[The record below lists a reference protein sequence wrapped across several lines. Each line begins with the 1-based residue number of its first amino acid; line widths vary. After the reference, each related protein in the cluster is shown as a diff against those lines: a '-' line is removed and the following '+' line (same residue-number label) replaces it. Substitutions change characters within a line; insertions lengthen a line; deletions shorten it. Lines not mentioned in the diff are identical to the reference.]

1 LAAPE
6 AQWPGPALH
15 GLRPGIYK
23 PIETGVT
30 KEAPDATAL
39 LKACQ
44 RVNPAFETLRTED
57 VTAYTFELPAAP
69 YCADTKRQIDLQ
81 YLVDKHDM
89 LQKKCDI
96 LLVEGAGGLMVPIT
110 ETYLMIHLIKEIEA
124 KALLVSSPYWHCA
137 VLMYPLTGAS
147 ISMKKKKSSRRLHNL
162 ITIQSFPSGGVSRR
176 DWKSLSKRKQH
187 RPPQLL
193 KDKLLITLF
202 FEPSTRTRSSFEVAA
217 KRLGASVV
225 HLDPSRSSTK
235 KGESLEDTFA
245 NLCAMEPD
253 GVIIRH
259 EENEA
264 PGQLANMQMTTVINA
279 GAGNYAHPT
288 QALLDL
294 FTIKE
299 HFGGD
304 IEGKTI
310 AIVGDIVNSRV
321 ASSGIR
327 LLTRMGMKV
336 VLVAPKPFLPQS
348 SDLPQ
353 YENLETVL
361 DKVDVIM
368 SLRAQLERHK
378 KPIFDDYEAYAE
390 HYCITR
396 PGHAQYRH

>member
-1 LAAPE
+1 MQHLVDTNNLSD
-6 AQWPGPALH
+6 AQIDNL
-15 GLRPGIYK
+15 LF
-23 PIETGVT
+23 
-30 KEAPDATAL
+30 DTA
-39 LKACQ
+39 
-44 RVNPAFETLRTED
+44 NF
-57 VTAYTFELPAAP
+57 
-69 YCADTKRQIDLQ
+69 KRQ
-81 YLVDKHDM
+81 
-89 LQKKCDI
+89 
-96 LLVEGAGGLMVPIT
+96 
-110 ETYLMIHLIKEIEA
+110 
-124 KALLVSSPYWHCA
+124 
-137 VLMYPLTGAS
+137 
-147 ISMKKKKSSRRLHNL
+147 
-162 ITIQSFPSGGVSRR
+162 
-176 DWKSLSKRKQH
+176 

-217 KRLGASVV
+217 KRLGAAVV

-299 HFGGD
+299 HFDGN

-336 VLVAPKPFLPQS
+336 MLVAPKPFLPQS

-390 HYCITR
+390 HYCITKER
-396 PGHAQYRH
+396 LGNRNILVLHPGPVMRNIDISDDVLEDPRCKVLEQVKNGVFMRMAILKLLLLDC